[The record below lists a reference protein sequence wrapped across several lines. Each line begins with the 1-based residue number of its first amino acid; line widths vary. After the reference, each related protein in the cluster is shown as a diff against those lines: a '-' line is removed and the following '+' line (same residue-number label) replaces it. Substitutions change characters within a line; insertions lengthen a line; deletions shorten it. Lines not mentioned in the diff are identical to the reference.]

1 MRTRG
6 TRLCG
11 RPGEMPRRSRPCPPL
26 GLGPQPVGRRGIK
39 VCCPTYVCYG
49 SQRAALLVS
58 SGMPTRSRGHRRET
72 VGSQS
77 SPQRDQLTC
86 LQFPPR
92 RPLSFANTCGFWKS
106 CSRSEAPSDTV
117 GKETQNI
124 YVLERTEGKRESL
137 FCLTGYL
144 NLFIGRCDEWLL
156 FPGHRAG
163 RTVWSP
169 PRSKGR
175 GTWVLSPSP
184 GGESER

>member
-1 MRTRG
+1 MGAR
-6 TRLCG
+6 
-11 RPGEMPRRSRPCPPL
+11 EQPCLSPL
-26 GLGPQPVGRRGIK
+26 GCRP
-39 VCCPTYVCYG
+39 
-49 SQRAALLVS
+49 
-58 SGMPTRSRGHRRET
+58 RSRGHRRET

-86 LQFPPR
+86 LHFPPR

-163 RTVWSP
+163 RTVRSP

-175 GTWVLSPSP
+175 GTWVSSPSL
-184 GGESER
+184 GGVSER